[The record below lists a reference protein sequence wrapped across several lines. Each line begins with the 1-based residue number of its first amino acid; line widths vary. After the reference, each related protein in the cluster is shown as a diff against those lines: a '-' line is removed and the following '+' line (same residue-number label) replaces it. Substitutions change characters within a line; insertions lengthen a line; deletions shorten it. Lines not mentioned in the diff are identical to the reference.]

1 MIGRYRS
8 KFKQFDDNGNLL
20 CYSCKEYK
28 PLDCFDRNPG
38 KWFRAEKDTR
48 CKECKKKAYLRRK
61 EKNRGSKDLNRL
73 LYERFHGLKD
83 RSDKKN
89 IDCNIDLQYL
99 HELWD
104 KQKGLCA
111 LSGIPMTY
119 YFDSGRVPTNLSV
132 DRIDSSLGYIKGNIQ
147 LVCMAVNQMKNGLTV
162 EQLKYFCKSILEYK
176 KQ

>member
-83 RSDKKN
+83 RS
-89 IDCNIDLQYL
+89 
-99 HELWD
+99 
-104 KQKGLCA
+104 KQIYSIYMNFGINRKVYVLC
-111 LSGIPMTY
+111 
-119 YFDSGRVPTNLSV
+119 
-132 DRIDSSLGYIKGNIQ
+132 
-147 LVCMAVNQMKNGLTV
+147 
-162 EQLKYFCKSILEYK
+162 LEY
-176 KQ
+176 Q

>member
-1 MIGRYRS
+1 MIMEIFYVIRVKS
-8 KFKQFDDNGNLL
+8 INLQTVL
-20 CYSCKEYK
+20 IEILASGLEQKK
-28 PLDCFDRNPG
+28 ILDVKSAKR
-38 KWFRAEKDTR
+38 KLTYVA
-48 CKECKKKAYLRRK
+48 KK
-61 EKNRGSKDLNRL
+61 KNRGSKDLNGL

-83 RSDKKN
+83 RSNKKN
-89 IDCNIDLQYL
+89 IDCNVDLQYL

-147 LVCMAVNQMKNGLTV
+147 LVCMAVNQMKSDLTV

>member
-1 MIGRYRS
+1 MDS
-8 KFKQFDDNGNLL
+8 EETLK
-20 CYSCKEYK
+20 
-28 PLDCFDRNPG
+28 
-38 KWFRAEKDTR
+38 
-48 CKECKKKAYLRRK
+48 YLQQK
-61 EKNRGSKDLNRL
+61 YPEDLNENYRC
-73 LYERFHGLKD
+73 YWWCT
-83 RSDKKN
+83 SN
-89 IDCNIDLQYL
+89 IDGSALTYYIDLQYL

-111 LSGIPMTY
+111 LSGMPMTY

-147 LVCMAVNQMKNGLTV
+147 LVCMAVNQMKSDLTV

>member
-83 RSDKKN
+83 RSNKKN

-111 LSGIPMTY
+111 LSGIPMAY

-147 LVCMAVNQMKNGLTV
+147 LVCMAVNQMKSDLTV
-162 EQLKYFCKSILEYK
+162 EQLKYFCKSLLEYK

>member
-73 LYERFHGLKD
+73 LYERFHGLKIGPI
-83 RSDKKN
+83 RKIQIVIQIYSIYMNFGINRKV
-89 IDCNIDLQYL
+89 YV
-99 HELWD
+99 
-104 KQKGLCA
+104 LC
-111 LSGIPMTY
+111 
-119 YFDSGRVPTNLSV
+119 
-132 DRIDSSLGYIKGNIQ
+132 
-147 LVCMAVNQMKNGLTV
+147 
-162 EQLKYFCKSILEYK
+162 LEY
-176 KQ
+176 QWHITLIVVEFLLI

>member
-1 MIGRYRS
+1 MVIFYAIRV
-8 KFKQFDDNGNLL
+8 KNI
-20 CYSCKEYK
+20 
-28 PLDCFDRNPG
+28 NPQTVLIETLISG
-38 KWFRAEKDTR
+38 LEQ
-48 CKECKKKAYLRRK
+48 KKIVK

-83 RSDKKN
+83 RSNRKN
-89 IDCNIDLQYL
+89 MDCDIDLQYL

-132 DRIDSSLGYIKGNIQ
+132 DRIDSGLGYIKGNIQ
-147 LVCMAVNQMKNGLTV
+147 LVCMAVNQMKSDLTI
-162 EQLKYFCKSILEYK
+162 EQLKYFCKSILEYQK
-176 KQ
+176 

>member
-1 MIGRYRS
+1 MVIFYAIRV
-8 KFKQFDDNGNLL
+8 KNI
-20 CYSCKEYK
+20 
-28 PLDCFDRNPG
+28 NPQTVLIETLISG
-38 KWFRAEKDTR
+38 LEQKKIVDVKSA
-48 CKECKKKAYLRRK
+48 KKKAYLRRK

-83 RSDKKN
+83 RSNRKN
-89 IDCNIDLQYL
+89 MDCDIDLQYL

-132 DRIDSSLGYIKGNIQ
+132 DRIDSGLGYIKGNIQ
-147 LVCMAVNQMKNGLTV
+147 LVCMAVNQMKSDLTI
-162 EQLKYFCKSILEYK
+162 EQLKYFCKSILEYQK
-176 KQ
+176 

>member
-73 LYERFHGLKD
+73 LYERFHGLKIGPI
-83 RSDKKN
+83 RKIQIVIQIYSIYMNFGINRKV
-89 IDCNIDLQYL
+89 YV
-99 HELWD
+99 
-104 KQKGLCA
+104 LC
-111 LSGIPMTY
+111 
-119 YFDSGRVPTNLSV
+119 
-132 DRIDSSLGYIKGNIQ
+132 
-147 LVCMAVNQMKNGLTV
+147 
-162 EQLKYFCKSILEYK
+162 LEY
-176 KQ
+176 Q

>member
-28 PLDCFDRNPG
+28 PLDCFDRNPD
-38 KWFRAEKDTR
+38 KWFRAEKDNR

-83 RSDKKN
+83 RSNRKN

-104 KQKGLCA
+104 K
-111 LSGIPMTY
+111 
-119 YFDSGRVPTNLSV
+119 
-132 DRIDSSLGYIKGNIQ
+132 
-147 LVCMAVNQMKNGLTV
+147 
-162 EQLKYFCKSILEYK
+162 
-176 KQ
+176 

>member
-83 RSDKKN
+83 RSNKKN

-111 LSGIPMTY
+111 LSGIPMAY

-147 LVCMAVNQMKNGLTV
+147 LVCMAVNQMKSDLTV